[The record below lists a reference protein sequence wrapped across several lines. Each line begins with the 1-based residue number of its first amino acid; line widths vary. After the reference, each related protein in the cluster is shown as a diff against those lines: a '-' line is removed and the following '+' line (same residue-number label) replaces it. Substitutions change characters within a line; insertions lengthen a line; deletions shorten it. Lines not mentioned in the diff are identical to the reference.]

1 MSLAD
6 LDAMPAGDKKD
17 AIVNGLSDTDF
28 DRYDKYID
36 TKKNVANQKA
46 EIAEHEADVIAQQG
60 KRVTEN
66 NDSKREQLIAKRDE
80 YVRNIEQ
87 LSPEA
92 RVIMMQNQHTI
103 EVLRE
108 ITGNPV
114 FPSTLQMR
122 AKKLLP
128 P

>member
-17 AIVNGLSDTDF
+17 AIVNGLSRTDKI
-28 DRYDKYID
+28 KYKEYGAD
-36 TKKNVANQKA
+36 VANQKA
-46 EIAEHEADVIAQQG
+46 EIATARKINEQDKLQRGTGEG
-60 KRVTEN
+60 KRL
-66 NDSKREQLIAKRDE
+66 DEQLIAKRDE